1 MKSFWSLIIFL
12 MFWSPIMG
20 DNSGESEY
28 VENNSVYSSIT
39 RLLKLLEM
47 EEIFITNIKAYTNK
61 LAEKVK
67 NLQA

>member
-1 MKSFWSLIIFL
+1 
-12 MFWSPIMG
+12 MG

-28 VENNSVYSSIT
+28 VENNSGYSSIT

-67 NLQA
+67 NLHA